1 MMPNIPGMGNIQK
14 QMQKMQED
22 MVQLQDQ
29 LDAERLETASGG
41 GMVKVTTSGM
51 GEVIEIKIAPEV
63 VDPNDIEML
72 QDLIVTAVRDAIKKA
87 QDHHA
92 EKMNG
97 ITGGLTSKMPGL
109 FGY

>member
-1 MMPNIPGMGNIQK
+1 MLPNMPGLGNLQK
-14 QMQKMQED
+14 QMQKMQDD
-22 MVQLQDQ
+22 MLRLQEQ
-29 LDAERLETASGG
+29 LDAERLETAAGG

-51 GEVIEIKIAPEV
+51 GEVLEIKIAPEV

-87 QDHHA
+87 QDHHG
-92 EKMNG
+92 EEMNK
-97 ITGGLTSKMPGL
+97 ITGGLTGKMPGL